1 MSNKLDNNFSEAHE
15 RANALSH
22 GVGALIVLIM
32 IPIFWFKFESSPALY
47 FSLSLY
53 FFSVL
58 FMLIASTSYHAVRNV
73 ALKPKLRVFDH
84 IAIFF
89 VIGGTTLPFVVKYV
103 SSAEAFSF
111 ALIQWSLIAL
121 GSVLKIFFTGR
132 FRLFS
137 SIIYI
142 LIGAM
147 VLTLGPG
154 FWRAMPNFC
163 YYIVLLGGLFYL
175 IGVYFYQNRNIKF
188 NHFIWHLFVLA
199 ALFTQAT
206 ALYHIE

>member
-1 MSNKLDNNFSEAHE
+1 MPKESDNNFSPTHE

-22 GVGALIVLIM
+22 GIGAAIAIAI
-32 IPIFWFKFESSPALY
+32 IPVFWAKFQAFPILYSSLA
-47 FSLSLY
+47 LY
-53 FFSVL
+53 FFSIL
-58 FMLIASTSYHAVRNV
+58 FMLISSTSYHAVQSIS
-73 ALKPKLRVFDH
+73 LKPKLRVLDH

-103 SSAEAFSF
+103 SAEKAFNF
-111 ALIQWSLIAL
+111 ALIQWSLITI

-147 VLTLGPG
+147 VLTLGSD
-154 FWRAMPNFC
+154 FWKAMPDFC
-163 YYIVLLGGLFYL
+163 FYMVLLGGFFYL
-175 IGVYFYQNRNIKF
+175 IGVYFYQNRKIPF

-199 ALFTQAT
+199 ALFTQAI
-206 ALYHIE
+206 ALYYID